1 MPSINSIND
10 KYPMHK
16 ALLYLGNVS
25 EWLPY
30 LTRNDNTVA
39 RLSQSNTRKIV
50 LEVFKIVW
58 QLQ

>member
-1 MPSINSIND
+1 
-10 KYPMHK
+10 MHK

-50 LEVFKIVW
+50 LEVLKIVW